1 MAMKRKRN
9 LPKGISYREERNDYM
24 GRFRYDGENYCVYG
38 KTVDETLKKLNDRRY
53 EVTHDMYFK
62 ETEVTVNSWFLTWIK
77 EYKRMEVKK
86 GTIINYT
93 ETYKSYI
100 EKKLGK
106 RKLKDIRPDQIQHL
120 FNEMAEQY
128 AKQTI
133 KLVKA
138 VLNGMYRQAIINRL
152 VRDNPVSV
160 TRIPKTKTKEKKK
173 AMTQEE
179 QEIFMKY
186 AEGTIC
192 ENIISF
198 ALGTGMRIGEIRALQ
213 WQDVDFNEK
222 IIRVRHTLKTS
233 KGEGYWLDTAKSESS
248 VREIFMLE
256 RIYYLLKEEKR
267 EQNKRKLRAGIY
279 WQPDEGLENLVFT
292 TDEGR
297 PYSHSKVNTE
307 IKKIQERMTEDG
319 IIMFKI
325 TPHIFRHTFAT
336 RALENGLPVKAV
348 QEFLGHSSSAITLDT
363 YSHVSN
369 KWKREEMKKMENII

>member
-1 MAMKRKRN
+1 MAIERKRN
-9 LPKGISYREERNDYM
+9 LPKGISYREKRNDYM

-38 KTVDETLKKLNDRRY
+38 KTIDEAEEKLSNLRY

-62 ETEVTVNSWFLTWIK
+62 EAEITVNSWFMTWIR

-86 GTIINYT
+86 GTVIDYM

-100 EKKLGK
+100 QKELGRKKLK
-106 RKLKDIRPDQIQHL
+106 EVRPDQVQHL

-133 KLVKA
+133 KLAKA
-138 VLNGMYRQAIINRL
+138 VLNGMYKQAIINRL

-160 TRIPKTKTKEKKK
+160 TRIPKTKSKEKKK

-186 AEGTIC
+186 VEGTVC

-213 WQDVDFNEK
+213 WQDVDFNAK
-222 IIRVRHTLKTS
+222 VIRVRHTLKTS
-233 KGEGYWLDTAKSESS
+233 KGEGYWLDTAKSETS
-248 VREIFMLE
+248 VREIFMLG
-256 RIYYLLKEEKR
+256 RIYHLLKEEKK

-297 PYSHSKVNTE
+297 PYSHTKVNTE
-307 IKKIQERMTEDG
+307 VKKIQERMKEDG
-319 IIMFKI
+319 ISMFKI
-325 TPHIFRHTFAT
+325 TPHTFRHTFAT
-336 RALENGLPVKAV
+336 RGLENGIPVKV
-348 QEFLGHSSSAITLDT
+348 MQELLGHSSSAITLDT
-363 YSHVSN
+363 YSHVSD
-369 KWKREEMKKMENII
+369 KWKREEMQKLEKII

>member
-1 MAMKRKRN
+1 MAMERKRN
-9 LPKGISYREERNDYM
+9 LPKGISYREKRNDYM

-38 KTVDETLKKLNDRRY
+38 KTIDEVEEKLSNLRY

-62 ETEVTVNSWFLTWIK
+62 EAEITVNSWFMTWIR

-86 GTIINYT
+86 GTVIDYM

-100 EKKLGK
+100 QKELGRKKLK
-106 RKLKDIRPDQIQHL
+106 EVRPDQVQHL

-133 KLVKA
+133 KLTKA
-138 VLNGMYRQAIINRL
+138 VLNGMYKQAIINRL

-160 TRIPKTKTKEKKK
+160 TRIPKTKSKEKKK

-186 AEGTIC
+186 VEGTVC

-213 WQDVDFNEK
+213 WQDVDFNAK
-222 IIRVRHTLKTS
+222 VIRVRHTLKTS
-233 KGEGYWLDTAKSESS
+233 KGEGYWLDTAKSETS
-248 VREIFMLE
+248 VREIFMLG
-256 RIYYLLKEEKR
+256 RIYHLLKEEKK

-297 PYSHSKVNTE
+297 PYSHTKVNTE
-307 IKKIQERMTEDG
+307 VKKIQERMKEDG
-319 IIMFKI
+319 ISMFKI
-325 TPHIFRHTFAT
+325 TPHTFRHTFAT
-336 RALENGLPVKAV
+336 RGLENGIPVKV
-348 QEFLGHSSSAITLDT
+348 MQELLGHSSSAITLDT
-363 YSHVSN
+363 YSHVSD
-369 KWKREEMKKMENII
+369 KWKREEMQKLEKII